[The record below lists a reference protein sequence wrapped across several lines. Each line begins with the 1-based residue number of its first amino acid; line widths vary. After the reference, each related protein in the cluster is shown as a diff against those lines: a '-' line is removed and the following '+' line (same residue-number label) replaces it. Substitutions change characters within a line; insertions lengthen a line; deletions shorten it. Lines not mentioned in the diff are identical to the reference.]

1 MPDLDFAGLNTAAQA
16 AFKPHFEQVR
26 TRARRRRRTRIAA
39 VVVAAAVVATGSG
52 IAVAARPAGERLPAP
67 AFGPDRTP
75 EFMPGPQPT
84 PTPGAGRQVSTGRPA
99 AGDLDHLYVRY
110 QECRTGCPVRWAG
123 TDDRGRTWRTGRL
136 PVPDDA
142 MVDLRAVGPRTLVAW
157 YVSRSDPSSRSAA
170 WIASTDGGA
179 TWREVAV
186 RKVAALPAGW
196 RVLERK
202 PGPSDEPLLAVDPAT
217 GDIGQLTTR
226 STLQQSGYVA
236 GLPASA
242 GLWVSGRTGSR
253 TGDGGRI
260 TWTGSAVEVSRDGGR
275 TWRRHVFDA
284 PLTASD
290 DDFGAAALA
299 SSDGRTLYAVGRV
312 AGRLVIYRSADGGV
326 SWQRTPGTATVGGRT
341 IRAAVRPDGV
351 LVVQAGLT
359 AAERPLMFASTDGG
373 RTLRPTTLGPGAS
386 AEPVPGGYV
395 QTGWPDSKGV
405 WLSTDGVAWSWMD
418 PPRL

>member
-1 MPDLDFAGLNTAAQA
+1 MSD
-16 AFKPHFEQVR
+16 
-26 TRARRRRRTRIAA
+26 
-39 VVVAAAVVATGSG
+39 
-52 IAVAARPAGERLPAP
+52 RLP
-67 AFGPDRTP
+67 
-75 EFMPGPQPT
+75 
-84 PTPGAGRQVSTGRPA
+84 GALG
-99 AGDLDHLYVRY
+99 
-110 QECRTGCPVRWAG
+110 G

-157 YVSRSDPSSRSAA
+157 YVSRSAPSSRYAA

-179 TWREVAV
+179 TWREVVV
-186 RKVAALPAGW
+186 RKVATLPAGW

-312 AGRLVIYRSADGGV
+312 AGRLVIYRSADGGL
-326 SWQRTPGTATVGGRT
+326 SWQRTPGTATVGERT

-395 QTGWPDSKGV
+395 QTGGRTAGGLALHRRRRLVLGGPAAAVTPVAAPGAGRRREQRSHHHESCRRAGSVGRDPEGRLGGAQHRRPGRRRPDVGQRE
-405 WLSTDGVAWSWMD
+405 LQLRQHLRHVAAALCEL
-418 PPRL
+418 R